1 MSAAAGAIET
11 VDFQAPDAA
20 LRFVRS
26 LEATGFALVDRPP
39 IAGDDL
45 ERLYEAWLGFF
56 RGTDKRS
63 YVADPRAPVPQGG
76 YWPPEVSETAVGHSA
91 RDLKEFFHV
100 VPGGGLPPALRDGIE
115 AYRQRALDFARV
127 LLGWL
132 HEQAPAD
139 VLSRFPAPLP
149 SLLSEQHSV
158 LRVVHYPPLAGGE
171 PAGAVRAAAHQDI
184 NLLTLLPLARE
195 PGLEVLD
202 GAGRWHA
209 LHGRPGQFVIN
220 AGDMLAEATGGY
232 FPSTTH
238 RVVNPTGEG
247 RHRSRLA
254 LPFFLAPRLDLVLSE
269 RYTAGSYLEERL
281 RAIGGATEPSH
292 AAETPS

>member
-1 MSAAAGAIET
+1 VSGEAGTVET
-11 VDFQAPDAA
+11 VDFQAPYAA

-39 IAGDDL
+39 IASDEL
-45 ERLYEAWLGFF
+45 ERLYGDWLGFF
-56 RGTDKRS
+56 RGADKRS
-63 YVADPRAPVPQGG
+63 YLADPLAPVPQGG
-76 YWPPEVSETAVGHSA
+76 YWPPEVSETAVGHTV

-100 VPGGGLPPALRDGIE
+100 VPGAELPPALRDGIE

-132 HEQAPAD
+132 HRRAPAE
-139 VLSRFPAPLP
+139 VMSRFPAPLP

-171 PAGAVRAAAHQDI
+171 PAGALRAAAHQDI

-238 RVVNPTGEG
+238 RVVNPRGEG
-247 RHRSRLA
+247 RCRSRVA

-281 RAIGGATEPSH
+281 RAIGGGAARPGTLESPS
-292 AAETPS
+292 